1 MRKWIA
7 FDVSKAALEGSERSH
22 FMSDSSISEL
32 KQSEPKSNAMTDM
45 WDLHLQSEFA
55 AKSTE
60 ETMATMTATPRVN
73 VVPLM
78 VGGLD
83 APELRLFYSN
93 HFLNQ
98 LPPDIETV
106 PVSRTVGQD
115 RVVDELILRFTH
127 SIRMDWILP
136 GVPPTNRRI
145 EVPMVVIVQFD
156 KHKIAHEHL
165 YWDMGSIL
173 LQAGL
178 IDASLPVRGADSARQ
193 VLNPVLPMNQ
203 LI

>member
-1 MRKWIA
+1 M
-7 FDVSKAALEGSERSH
+7 
-22 FMSDSSISEL
+22 
-32 KQSEPKSNAMTDM
+32 
-45 WDLHLQSEFA
+45 
-55 AKSTE
+55 
-60 ETMATMTATPRVN
+60 
-73 VVPLM
+73 
-78 VGGLD
+78 
-83 APELRLFYSN
+83 
-93 HFLNQ
+93 
-98 LPPDIETV
+98 

-127 SIRMDWILP
+127 TIRMDWILP

>member
-1 MRKWIA
+1 MA
-7 FDVSKAALEGSERSH
+7 DV
-22 FMSDSSISEL
+22 
-32 KQSEPKSNAMTDM
+32 
-45 WDLHLQSEFA
+45 WDLHLASEFA
-55 AKSTE
+55 ARSTE
-60 ETMATMTATPRVN
+60 ETMATMTETPRVN

-78 VGGLD
+78 VGALD
-83 APELRLFYSN
+83 ASELRVFYSS

-106 PVSRTVGQD
+106 PISRTVGQD

-145 EVPMVVIVQFD
+145 EVPMGVIVQFD
-156 KHKIAHEHL
+156 KHEIAHEHL

-178 IDASLPVRGADSARQ
+178 IDASLPVRGAESARQ
-193 VLNPVLPMNQ
+193 VLNPVLPMNE
-203 LI
+203 LIQRSGP

>member
-1 MRKWIA
+1 
-7 FDVSKAALEGSERSH
+7 
-22 FMSDSSISEL
+22 MSDTSTAER
-32 KQSEPKSNAMTDM
+32 KQSEPRANAMTDQ
-45 WDLHLQSEFA
+45 WDLHLASEFM

-78 VGGLD
+78 VGALD
-83 APELRLFYSN
+83 APELRVFYSK

-106 PVSRTVGQD
+106 PISRTVGHD
-115 RVVDELILRFTH
+115 RVVDELVLRFTH
-127 SIRMDWILP
+127 SIQMDWILP

-156 KHKIAHEHL
+156 KRKIAHEHL

-178 IDASLPVRGADSARQ
+178 IDPSLPVRGADSARQ
-193 VLNPVLPMNQ
+193 VLNPVLPMNE
-203 LI
+203 LIPGFGS

>member
-1 MRKWIA
+1 M
-7 FDVSKAALEGSERSH
+7 SETSTSERKH
-22 FMSDSSISEL
+22 
-32 KQSEPKSNAMTDM
+32 SEPRSNAMTDM

-55 AKSTE
+55 SKSTE
-60 ETMATMTATPRVN
+60 ESMATMTATPRVN

-78 VGGLD
+78 VGALD
-83 APELRLFYSN
+83 APELTVFYSS

-115 RVVDELILRFTH
+115 RVVDEMVLRFTH
-127 SIRMDWILP
+127 SIQMDWILP

-145 EVPMVVIVQFD
+145 EVAMVVIVQFD

-165 YWDMGSIL
+165 YWDMGTVL

-193 VLNPVLPMNQ
+193 VLNPVLPMNE
-203 LI
+203 LIQRSEP

>member
-1 MRKWIA
+1 MSEASTPEQK
-7 FDVSKAALEGSERSH
+7 DSNKKSSAL
-22 FMSDSSISEL
+22 
-32 KQSEPKSNAMTDM
+32 TDL

-60 ETMATMTATPRVN
+60 EALATMTATPRVN

-78 VGGLD
+78 VGALNAED
-83 APELRLFYSN
+83 LKNFYSN
-93 HFLNQ
+93 RFLNQ

-115 RVVDELILRFTH
+115 RVVDEMVLRFTH

-156 KHKIAHEHL
+156 KGKIAHEHL
-165 YWDMGSIL
+165 YWDMGSIM

-178 IDASLPVRGADSARQ
+178 IEASLPVRGADSARQ
-193 VLNPVLPMNQ
+193 VLNPSLPMNE
-203 LI
+203 LIQRSDP

>member
-1 MRKWIA
+1 
-7 FDVSKAALEGSERSH
+7 
-22 FMSDSSISEL
+22 MSDTTTLEP
-32 KQSEPKSNAMTDM
+32 KQSGSKSNAMTDM

-55 AKSTE
+55 ARSTE

-78 VGGLD
+78 VGGGD

-193 VLNPVLPMNQ
+193 VLNPVLPMNE
-203 LI
+203 LIRDSGP